1 MLHVVISNIKNKK
14 QTRRGSCFEK
24 ENTSVILKD
33 RNESR
38 IQFIKKATSI
48 SSAWVE
54 DTVHNG
60 IEKSWNEVVVKYVRK
75 DARSTTLLAH
85 TNMETMA
92 AAHLHNGSILLL
104 AKINS
109 FL

>member
-1 MLHVVISNIKNKK
+1 MRFSIEMVTVERAHAHKS
-14 QTRRGSCFEK
+14 G
-24 ENTSVILKD
+24 ENG

-38 IQFIKKATSI
+38 KQFIKKATSFVSI

-54 DTVHNG
+54 ESDTVDNG
-60 IEKSWNEVVVKYVRK
+60 IEKSWNEVVVKFFNIREH
-75 DARSTTLLAH
+75 ARSTTLLAH
-85 TNMETMA
+85 TNMETM